1 MRISTQSDVT
11 AEIFGGIECISRLKE
26 AGYDAI
32 DWSFFEMSSGRG
44 KFLQPDWS
52 DYAKALRAE
61 GDRLGIAF
69 NQAHAPFPSS
79 AGQPS
84 EDEIILSAIRR
95 SMEVASILGVRNI
108 IVHPKQHLVYAKNK
122 QATFDMNVEFYRALI
137 PDCER
142 LNILIC
148 AENMWQWDDKR
159 EIIVDSICAQP
170 EEFCA
175 LLDAIDSP
183 WIVGCLDIGHSALV
197 GVEPADFI
205 RALGSKRLQALHVHD
220 VDYRKDCHTMPFI
233 ERIDWEN
240 TMKALAEIGYEGDLT
255 LEADNYLRLFPK
267 ELQTAACR
275 MMAQTAGYLRSRF
288 EAYSAQ

>member
-84 EDEIILSAIRR
+84 ENEVILSAIRR

-142 LNILIC
+142 LNIRVC

-170 EEFCA
+170 E
-175 LLDAIDSP
+175 
-183 WIVGCLDIGHSALV
+183 
-197 GVEPADFI
+197 
-205 RALGSKRLQALHVHD
+205 
-220 VDYRKDCHTMPFI
+220 
-233 ERIDWEN
+233 
-240 TMKALAEIGYEGDLT
+240 
-255 LEADNYLRLFPK
+255 
-267 ELQTAACR
+267 
-275 MMAQTAGYLRSRF
+275 
-288 EAYSAQ
+288 

>member
-1 MRISTQSDVT
+1 
-11 AEIFGGIECISRLKE
+11 
-26 AGYDAI
+26 
-32 DWSFFEMSSGRG
+32 
-44 KFLQPDWS
+44 
-52 DYAKALRAE
+52 
-61 GDRLGIAF
+61 
-69 NQAHAPFPSS
+69 
-79 AGQPS
+79 
-84 EDEIILSAIRR
+84 
-95 SMEVASILGVRNI
+95 
-108 IVHPKQHLVYAKNK
+108 
-122 QATFDMNVEFYRALI
+122 MNVEFYRALI

-142 LNILIC
+142 LNIRVC

-220 VDYRKDCHTMPFI
+220 VDYRKDCHT
-233 ERIDWEN
+233 
-240 TMKALAEIGYEGDLT
+240 IGYEGDLT